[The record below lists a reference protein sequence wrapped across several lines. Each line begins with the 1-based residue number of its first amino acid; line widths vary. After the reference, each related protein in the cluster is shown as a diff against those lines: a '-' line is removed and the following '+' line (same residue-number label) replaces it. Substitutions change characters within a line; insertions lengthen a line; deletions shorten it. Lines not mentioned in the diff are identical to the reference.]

1 MSDKVSLPSSSYDEM
16 VKIIKGYS
24 HSNGPASLDDIAKL
38 VGMNRTGV
46 SANNK
51 FLAESG
57 LISGGNKKSPT
68 DLGAKLGRALD
79 HNQAAD
85 VKDCWKEMVSGN
97 EGVAGLVTTVRIK
110 GGMTSEELSA
120 HILYVSGQ
128 NNTKG
133 NRAGANTLVEIL
145 KASGLVELVDGKIV
159 VAQPNGDEPVPGV
172 ESAIEQQPA
181 AAAQP
186 QVSPQS
192 VPPVP
197 QGQPIYQVAA
207 QATPQ
212 IAINIQL
219 HLPETDNPEVY
230 QNLFKALKENLL
242 AQGE

>member
-1 MSDKVSLPSSSYDEM
+1 MSDKVSLPSSSYEEM

-24 HSNGPASLDDIAKL
+24 HFNGPASLDDIAKL

-51 FLAESG
+51 FLTESG

-85 VKDCWKEMVSGN
+85 IKACWKGMVSGN
-97 EGVAGLVTTVRIK
+97 EVVAGLVTTVRKK
-110 GGMTSEELSA
+110 GGMTSDELSA

-128 NNTKG
+128 KSTKG
-133 NRAGANTLVEIL
+133 NRAGANALVEIL
-145 KASGLVELVDGKIV
+145 KGSGLVELVDGKIV
-159 VAQPNGDEPVPGV
+159 IAQPNGDEPVPDV
-172 ESAIEQQPA
+172 ESVIEQQPV
-181 AAAQP
+181 AAQP
-186 QVSPQS
+186 QVSPQ
-192 VPPVP
+192 PAPAAP
-197 QGQPIYQVAA
+197 QGQPVYQVAA

-242 AQGE
+242 TQGE